1 MIGVILIYICKL
13 RDKSDITPD
22 IKQDVETGEID
33 DLFNNTVEEVNTH
46 LPQKIKQKE
55 FRVILKN
62 KGWWKRNNPFIG
74 GMCAI
79 SFIAIL
85 MLVLSGVT
93 HRKYNTQQEISIQ
106 KEHQKKIYRDSIQ
119 NKQIELV
126 SSELSDINKTIRET
140 NRIIRRV
147 EQQIKDIKEK

>member
-1 MIGVILIYICKL
+1 MEK
-13 RDKSDITPD
+13 
-22 IKQDVETGEID
+22 KQS
-33 DLFNNTVEEVNTH
+33 FY
-46 LPQKIKQKE
+46 
-55 FRVILKN
+55 R
-62 KGWWKRNNPFIG
+62 

-106 KEHQKKIYRDSIQ
+106 KEHQKKLYRDSIQ
-119 NKQIELV
+119 NNTDSILNKQIELL

-147 EQQIKDIKEK
+147 EQQIKYIKENDF